1 VDRAAGRKS
10 ILKAALIL
18 KQGDIMNL
26 IADRKYAIVMLVLSC
41 IYCAAAVSL
50 DADFDPVNEKFY
62 PFVLSVL
69 MIISSIGLF
78 IWPSPHTTSWPKGRN
93 VQKIGITFCA
103 ILLYSLV
110 LHKVGFIICAS
121 VLMGICMWVF
131 EGKRKWITPVSIAT
145 AIIFYIVFD
154 RLLGLNLPA
163 GLLSFL

>member
-1 VDRAAGRKS
+1 
-10 ILKAALIL
+10 
-18 KQGDIMNL
+18 MNL
-26 IADRKYAIVMLVLSC
+26 IADRKYAIVMLVLSI
-41 IYCAAAVSL
+41 IYCAAAFSL

-69 MIISSIGLF
+69 MIVSSIGLF
-78 IWPSPHTTSWPKGRN
+78 IWPSPHTTSWPGWRN
-93 VQKIGITFCA
+93 VQKIGLIFCA
-103 ILLYSLV
+103 ILVYCFV
-110 LHKVGFIICAS
+110 LHKIGFIISAS

-131 EGKRKWITPVSIAT
+131 EARRKWITPVSIAT

>member
-1 VDRAAGRKS
+1 
-10 ILKAALIL
+10 LKAAPNL

-26 IADRKYAIVMLVLSC
+26 IADRKYALAMLVLSI
-41 IYCAAAVSL
+41 IYCAAALSL

-69 MIISSIGLF
+69 MIVSSIGLF

-93 VQKIGITFCA
+93 VQKIGLTFCA
-103 ILLYSLV
+103 ILAYCFV
-110 LHKVGFIICAS
+110 LHKIGFIISAS

-131 EGKRKWITPVSIAT
+131 EGKRKWIVPVSIVT

-154 RLLGLNLPA
+154 RLLGLNLPV
-163 GLLSFL
+163 GLLTFL

>member
-1 VDRAAGRKS
+1 
-10 ILKAALIL
+10 
-18 KQGDIMNL
+18 MNL
-26 IADRKYAIVMLVLSC
+26 IADRKYAIVMLVFS
-41 IYCAAAVSL
+41 IGYAVAAFSL

-69 MIISSIGLF
+69 MILSSIGLL

-93 VQKIGITFCA
+93 VKKIGITFGA
-103 ILLYSLV
+103 ILVYCFV
-110 LHKVGFIICAS
+110 LHKIGFIISAS

-131 EGKRKWITPVSIAT
+131 EARRKWIAPVSIVT

-163 GLLSFL
+163 GLLNFF